1 MKKAVP
7 PAAGLAAVQR
17 ALDELADSGA
27 GAAELERFIVGVFV
41 ERNRAIRDADFR
53 RLNPATVADDYL
65 RPRRDL
71 YCFAVVNWMRRIFIP
86 SLKPRVAERMLVFGL
101 GRLFSAYND
110 MGVQDCTD
118 ADINV
123 IADDS
128 LSPADRTYLSDR
140 LKDLKRDLY
149 DRFMIVLDLH
159 PSYTLLRAKDVVA
172 RMRSRDAA
180 TRTSALRFYKS
191 NERSI
196 AVIKD
201 DEALRERIFS
211 IARAEPD
218 SRLFENFLGL
228 RDGASYAKLRSGA
241 EALPVLLEGG
251 ERGQVGTLIGSKPF
265 DQYCRRLFPRDKF
278 LSPPDWTFSMKYFVN
293 RAYDYV
299 GAMRCAGRGL
309 EEIGFDAPDRRLG
322 ADPDYLYLRNSHKLM
337 LYLQELVTLG
347 VGSYNDA
354 MCDYTYVS
362 RARFMSFMEIH
373 AEKFRRDFDEMVSGG
388 NLLSAGAKKRYDMLR
403 QKIHAKA
410 RDRFLEMS
418 VQERA
423 RLPPDFKCETVYR
436 DARKCRICVPYSWG
450 DLGYFV
456 FSSIASR
463 IATIVDER
471 FVPRLRDLGMSEEDC
486 RRHAEVLGVPGAGAE
501 P

>member
-1 MKKAVP
+1 MRKGPSA
-7 PAAGLAAVQR
+7 AAGAGLAAAQR
-17 ALDELADSGA
+17 AFDELAESGA
-27 GAAELERFIVGVFV
+27 PPAELERFIAEVFV
-41 ERNRAIRDADFR
+41 ERNRTIRDADFR
-53 RLNPATVADDYL
+53 LLNPATVADDYL

-86 SLKPRVAERMLVFGL
+86 SLKPRVAEAMLVFGL

-123 IADDS
+123 VVDDGLGS
-128 LSPADRTYLSDR
+128 ADRAYLAQR
-140 LKDLKRDLY
+140 LKELKRELY
-149 DRFMIVLDLH
+149 DRFAIVLDLD
-159 PSYTLLRAKDVVA
+159 PSYTLLRAKEVVA
-172 RMRSRDAA
+172 RLRSRDAA
-180 TRTSALRFYKS
+180 ERSSALRFYKS

-201 DEALRERIFS
+201 HEALRELVFS

-228 RDGASYAKLRSGA
+228 RGGASYASLRSGA
-241 EALPVLLEGG
+241 ETLPVLVEGG
-251 ERGQVGTLIGSKPF
+251 ERVQVGTLIGSRPF
-265 DQYCRRLFPRDKF
+265 ELYCRRLFPRDKF

-293 RAYDYV
+293 RVYDYA
-299 GAMRCAGRGL
+299 GAMRGIGRTL
-309 EEIGFDAPDRRLG
+309 EEIGFDRPDRRLG
-322 ADPDYLYLRNSHKLM
+322 GDPDYLYLRNAHKLM
-337 LYLQELVTLG
+337 LYLQELITTG
-347 VGSYNDA
+347 IGSYNDA

-362 RARFMSFMEIH
+362 RARFMRLMEIH
-373 AEKFRRDFDEMVSGG
+373 ADKFRRDFDEMVSGG
-388 NLLSAGAKKRYDMLR
+388 GLLSAGAKKRYDALR
-403 QKIHAKA
+403 QKIRSRS

-423 RLPPDFKCETVYR
+423 RLPAGFKCETVYR

-463 IATIVDER
+463 MAKIVDER
-471 FVPRLRDLGMSEEDC
+471 LAPRLPSLGMAEEDYL
-486 RRHAEVLGVPGAGAE
+486 RHLAALEGDAPR